1 MTADDARRGRW
12 AVAAMFAANGMTMGA
27 WAPQIPEL
35 LPTHGI
41 DESTLGLLILGLG
54 IGAVGAMLFAGRLI
68 ARYGS
73 VPMVKLFAS
82 LGVLTLPLIVF
93 APNLWTLAP
102 AMAFF
107 GGILGVM
114 DVSMNSNAVEIERR
128 LGRAIMSSSHGF
140 WSLGGFVGGSAGS
153 WLLVQTSREAQAL
166 AASGAFIVLL
176 ALAWRFLKGEAAQ
189 PLPAADAPRTRLLP
203 RVWGLWLL
211 GAMALFSMVPE
222 GSVLDWGALYIREEL
237 GGDAFRAGLGFAF
250 FAGAMALMRFLGDG
264 VRNRFGAVMTL
275 RVSGLLG
282 MAGLLVAAMAST
294 PWLAIVGFTLCGLG
308 VANMIPVIFSAA
320 GNYPGLPPGAGI
332 SAVSMVG
339 YAGIL
344 IAPASIGF
352 VAEQMGYRPTYIT
365 LGLVLA
371 VISGL
376 APVCARAD
384 AIAAAPAR
392 AAG

>member
-1 MTADDARRGRW
+1 MTTDEARRGRW

-35 LPTHGI
+35 LPRHGI

-189 PLPAADAPRTRLLP
+189 PMPGADAPRTRLLP

-264 VRNRFGAVMTL
+264 VRNRFGAVTTL

-294 PWLAIVGFTLCGLG
+294 PWLVIVGFTLCGLG

-392 AAG
+392 APR